1 MGTIQKCKDCKS
13 CEVKWLLDCIYLYV
27 CNFRTPIW
35 GWRWRSV
42 IRSQGTVA
50 WARWDIIAM
59 LSQRNHAGNQQKGGQ
74 IKSWRIFINFFAVL
88 QVEENIKV
96 RRSSSIV
103 LEYCRQILFHF
114 YNLLLMLSCY
124 AKPLAWKHCLNLLRY
139 GLHILKCLNNIMEC
153 EKSLFLQNVLF
164 LFFGGV
170 GDLFQVLNVS
180 FWLWT
185 SFTVLFDNFE
195 GRGGCEI
202 MEKGQFGRKT

>member
-1 MGTIQKCKDCKS
+1 MKVAQCYQKPGHS
-13 CEVKWLLDCIYLYV
+13 CLGPLGHY
-27 CNFRTPIW
+27 CNVEPKEPCRPKE
-35 GWRWRSV
+35 R
-42 IRSQGTVA
+42 
-50 WARWDIIAM
+50 
-59 LSQRNHAGNQQKGGQ
+59 GNQQKGGQ

-124 AKPLAWKHCLNLLRY
+124 AKPLACKHCLNFLGC

-164 LFFGGV
+164 LFFWGCGGFV
-170 GDLFQVLNVS
+170 SRPESLFLTLDKLYCFVWIL
-180 FWLWT
+180 
-185 SFTVLFDNFE
+185 
-195 GRGGCEI
+195 RGGGLWDNGEGSIWFENIISGSPYWLCYFWPVANYEI
-202 MEKGQFGRKT
+202 